1 MRKHKYIQFLSTQ
14 LHPQDVKNMLGE
26 DNYQD
31 LVNYFGKIPAVFE
44 AENESNKIAYEKAM
58 SSHFLRKVGDTYEVI
73 VYTCDGT
80 TPYIKGNYFKHRDRH
95 YLAMSGNVCHED
107 YDLNSMDQL
116 KDVI

>member
-1 MRKHKYIQFLSTQ
+1 MRKHNYIQFLSTQ
-14 LHPQDVKNMLGE
+14 LHPLNVNNMLGE
-26 DNYQD
+26 SYQD
-31 LVNYFGKIPAVFE
+31 LVDYFGKIPAVFE
-44 AENESNKIAYEKAM
+44 AEDGLNKIAYDKAM

-80 TPYIKGNYFKHRDRH
+80 TPYVKGNYFKHHDKH
-95 YLAMSGNVCHED
+95 YLAMIGNVQYDD